1 MKKLLLS
8 AILTLTACGNPAA
21 TFSTRVGA
29 PSNAAPLTLGGV
41 EVDRI
46 RMVVSAIEVER
57 GDEQNE
63 VEFEAGP
70 YLLDL
75 SGAALEGGVV
85 AQFSAAAPAGT
96 YDELEFEI
104 RRLEGE
110 MPADEGLQEMF
121 TRGAS
126 IVIDGTVNGTPF
138 SFESDIDEK
147 QELEG
152 SFEIGGAGGGD
163 NVTLNID
170 PTGWF
175 VAADGSPLDPNNPE
189 HEDQIEQNIHNT
201 FEAYDDDDSDGD
213 DDAEQEL

>member
-8 AILTLTACGNPAA
+8 VLILTGCGNTAA
-21 TFSTRVGA
+21 TVSTRVGPRSA
-29 PSNAAPLTLGGV
+29 AAPLTIGGV
-41 EVDRI
+41 EVERV

-75 SGAALEGGVV
+75 SGAALEGGVT
-85 AQFSAAAPAGT
+85 AQFVSPAPAGT
-96 YDELEFEI
+96 YDELEFEV

-110 MPADEGLQEMF
+110 MPTDEGLQEMF

-126 IVIDGTVNGTPF
+126 IILDGTVNGTPF

-147 QELEG
+147 WELEG
-152 SFEIGGAGGGD
+152 TFEIGGAGAGD

-175 VAADGSPLDPNNPE
+175 LGADGSPLDPNNPE
-189 HEDQIEQNIHNT
+189 HEDQIEQNIHNSV
-201 FEAYDDDDSDGD
+201 EAYDDDDSDGD
-213 DDAEQEL
+213 DDAEDGSR